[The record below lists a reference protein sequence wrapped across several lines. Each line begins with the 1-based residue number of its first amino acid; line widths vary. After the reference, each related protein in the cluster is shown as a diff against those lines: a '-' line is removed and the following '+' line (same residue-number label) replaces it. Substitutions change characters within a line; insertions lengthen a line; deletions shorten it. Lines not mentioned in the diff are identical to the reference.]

1 MASLQIRNLDSS
13 RVLDKEVLAVT
24 YGGIFDWISTYRP
37 GASSSPYGIY
47 IGQLQVV
54 NVLLVN
60 PVFNTLNQVAI
71 IDVDAS
77 NNSDS
82 VLDINSGLGQFGKS
96 ELLQSPLQG

>member
-1 MASLQIRNLDSS
+1 MASLLIRNLDSS
-13 RVLDKEVLAVT
+13 RILDKKALAVT

-37 GASSSPYGIY
+37 NKSSSPYGIF

-77 NNSDS
+77 NNTDSD
-82 VLDINSGLGQFGKS
+82 LEINSGLGQFGKS
-96 ELLQSPLQG
+96 QLLQSPLQG